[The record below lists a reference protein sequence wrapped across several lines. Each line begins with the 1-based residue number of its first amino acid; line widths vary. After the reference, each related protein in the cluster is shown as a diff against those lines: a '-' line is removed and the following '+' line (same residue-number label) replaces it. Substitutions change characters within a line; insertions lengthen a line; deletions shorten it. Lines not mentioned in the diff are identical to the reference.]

1 MKILKILL
9 ILLFIFL
16 ISMKVKANECVLEG
30 DSAFQINK
38 YNQCM
43 AMQIDNS
50 RNRFQMEINFL
61 NSEIEKLRSE
71 NQILKQKLSQIKETL
86 KNLFLNL

>member
-1 MKILKILL
+1 MKKLKILVVISFTFL
-9 ILLFIFL
+9 ILI
-16 ISMKVKANECVLEG
+16 KAQANECILEG

-50 RNRFQMEINFL
+50 RNRYQMEINFL
-61 NSEIEKLRSE
+61 NDELKKLRSE
-71 NQILKQKLSQIKETL
+71 NQFLKQKLSQIKENL

>member
-1 MKILKILL
+1 MKRLEILIVTSFTF
-9 ILLFIFL
+9 FIF
-16 ISMKVKANECVLEG
+16 IKAQANECIQEG
-30 DSAFQINK
+30 DSAFQINR

-50 RNRFQMEINFL
+50 RNRYQMEINFL
-61 NSEIEKLRSE
+61 NDELKKLRSE
-71 NQILKQKLSQIKETL
+71 NQFLKEKLSQIKENL

>member
-1 MKILKILL
+1 MKRLKILL
-9 ILLFIFL
+9 VISFIFFIL
-16 ISMKVKANECVLEG
+16 TKAYANECILEG

-50 RNRFQMEINFL
+50 RNIYQMEINFL
-61 NSEIEKLRSE
+61 NDELKKLRSE
-71 NQILKQKLSQIKETL
+71 NQFLKQKLSQIKENL

>member
-1 MKILKILL
+1 
-9 ILLFIFL
+9 
-16 ISMKVKANECVLEG
+16 MKVKANECVLEG

>member
-1 MKILKILL
+1 MKRLKILL
-9 ILLFIFL
+9 VTSFTCLILI
-16 ISMKVKANECVLEG
+16 KANANECILEG

-50 RNRFQMEINFL
+50 INRYQMEINL
-61 NSEIEKLRSE
+61 LIDELKKLRSE
-71 NQILKQKLSQIKETL
+71 NQFLKQKLSEIKENL

>member
-1 MKILKILL
+1 MKRLKTLLVTSFTCL
-9 ILLFIFL
+9 ILI
-16 ISMKVKANECVLEG
+16 KAHANECILEG

-50 RNRFQMEINFL
+50 RNRYQMEINFL
-61 NSEIEKLRSE
+61 NNELKKLRSE
-71 NQILKQKLSQIKETL
+71 NQLLKQKLSQIRENL

>member
-1 MKILKILL
+1 MKVLKILFVL
-9 ILLFIFL
+9 IVIFG
-16 ISMKVKANECVLEG
+16 ISSKIKAEDCILNG
-30 DSAFQINK
+30 DSATEINK

-50 RNRFQMEINFL
+50 RNRYQMEINFL
-61 NSEIEKLRSE
+61 NDELKKLRSE
-71 NQILKQKLSQIKETL
+71 NQFLKQKLSQIKENL

>member
-1 MKILKILL
+1 MKVLKILFVL
-9 ILLFIFL
+9 IAIFGFSSK
-16 ISMKVKANECVLEG
+16 IKAEDCILNG
-30 DSAFQINK
+30 DSATEINK

-50 RNRFQMEINFL
+50 RNRYQMEINFL
-61 NSEIEKLRSE
+61 NDELKKLRSE
-71 NQILKQKLSQIKETL
+71 NQFLKQKLSQIKENL

>member
-1 MKILKILL
+1 MKRLKVLVVLPFFFL
-9 ILLFIFL
+9 ILI
-16 ISMKVKANECVLEG
+16 KAQANECILEG

-61 NSEIEKLRSE
+61 NSEIKKLRSE